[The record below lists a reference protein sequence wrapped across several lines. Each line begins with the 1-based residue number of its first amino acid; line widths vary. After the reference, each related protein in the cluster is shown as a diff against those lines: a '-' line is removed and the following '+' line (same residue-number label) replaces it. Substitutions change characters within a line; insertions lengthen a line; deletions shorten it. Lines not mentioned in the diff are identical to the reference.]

1 MRFIVEPE
9 QLRPRFT
16 PVYRSQD
23 FAFDVEPKPKGGG
36 ASVLVNDVHLE
47 VDEYGRVLYAWGL
60 CPHTTWSET
69 CEPPPTTRPGMLRA
83 ELPDDFTPGTSIRVN
98 RERWPVAAN
107 PKTGWVR
114 IGESCAVDDR
124 IEFAD
129 GMVACLAAGR
139 LVSILIHLTTMP

>member
-1 MRFIVEPE
+1 MRFNVEPE
-9 QLRPRFT
+9 QMRPRVT

-23 FAFDVEPKPKGGG
+23 FAFDVEPKPESGG
-36 ASVLVNDVHLE
+36 ASVLVNDVQLE
-47 VDEYGRVLYAWGL
+47 VDEDGVVLYAWGL

-69 CEPPPTTRPGMLRA
+69 CDALPTTRRGMLRA

-107 PKTGWVR
+107 PETGWVR
-114 IGESCAVDDR
+114 IGESSAVDDC

-139 LVSILIHLTTMP
+139 LVSLWIHLTTMP